1 MKTKKDKG
9 KGNMTTKQSKEEDLR
24 GGSAEENAFMMRR
37 VFDGETGPIRDN
49 LILNSAAGLLISEKV
64 KTLAEGIDLIQN
76 KINNGVISEKLIALT
91 EN

>member
-1 MKTKKDKG
+1 
-9 KGNMTTKQSKEEDLR
+9 
-24 GGSAEENAFMMRR
+24 MMRR